1 MPGRTN
7 WGSQGGYGPTPT
19 TDPQTSGAPAAGQ
32 GAAQSTP
39 KSETKVA
46 AKPGGSAASSKGIG

>member
-1 MPGRTN
+1 MSGRTN

-19 TDPQTSGAPAAGQ
+19 TDPKTSSAPASGQ

-39 KSETKVA
+39 KGEVKTP
-46 AKPGGSAASSKGIG
+46 AKPGGSAASSKGVG